1 MDYLAIIDQFYG
13 TGNSELKSLLLL
25 HCRAV
30 ADKALR
36 ICEKHP
42 EFGLDRDF
50 IEAAAMLHDI
60 GIIRCDAP
68 KIHCHGTEPYIRHG
82 ILGAEMLT
90 SLHTPHS
97 SLPTPHLT
105 LLTPHS
111 TLHTSHSTLLTSR
124 ICQRHTGAGI
134 TRAEIAAQQLPL
146 PLPDDDS
153 EPYMP
158 ETIEEKLI
166 CYADKFFSKTRPDHE
181 KTIEEAER
189 SLAKFGNDGVLR
201 FREWARLFAH
211 PCDVT
216 PKRWTFN

>member
-1 MDYLAIIDQFYG
+1 MKNYQKIIDKFYG
-13 TGNSELKSLLLL
+13 EGNSELKSLLLL
-25 HCRAV
+25 HSRAV

-36 ICEKHP
+36 ICDAHP
-42 EFGLDRDF
+42 EFGIDRDF
-50 IEAAAMLHDI
+50 IETAAMLHDI

-68 KIHCHGTEPYIRHG
+68 KIHCHGTEPYIKHG

-90 SLHTPHS
+90 SLHTP
-97 SLPTPHLT
+97 
-105 LLTPHS
+105 
-111 TLHTSHSTLLTSR
+111 HSTLLTSR

-134 TRAEIAAQQLPL
+134 TRAEIAAQRLPL

-201 FREWARLFAH
+201 FREWARLFE
-211 PCDVT
+211 
-216 PKRWTFN
+216 

>member
-1 MDYLAIIDQFYG
+1 MKDYQKIIDQYYG
-13 TGNSELKSLLLL
+13 EGNSELKSLLLL
-25 HCRAV
+25 HSRAV

-36 ICEKHP
+36 ICDAHP

-50 IEAAAMLHDI
+50 IEVAAMLHDI

-82 ILGAEMLT
+82 ILGAEMLS
-90 SLHTPHS
+90 SLLTPHS
-97 SLPTPHLT
+97 S

-111 TLHTSHSTLLTSR
+111 TLLTSHFTLHTSR

-134 TRAEIAAQQLPL
+134 TRAEIAAQWLPL

-158 ETIEEKLI
+158 ETLEEKLI

-181 KTIEEAER
+181 KTVEEAER
-189 SLAKFGNDGVLR
+189 SLAKFGEAGVQR
-201 FREWARLFAH
+201 FREWARLFE
-211 PCDVT
+211 
-216 PKRWTFN
+216 

>member
-1 MDYLAIIDQFYG
+1 MKDYQKIIDQYYG
-13 TGNSELKSLLLL
+13 EGNSELKSLLLL
-25 HCRAV
+25 HSRAV

-36 ICEKHP
+36 ICDAHP

-50 IEAAAMLHDI
+50 IEVAAMLHDI

-82 ILGAEMLT
+82 ILGAEMLS
-90 SLHTPHS
+90 SLLTPHS
-97 SLPTPHLT
+97 S

-111 TLHTSHSTLLTSR
+111 TLLTSHFTLHTSR

-134 TRAEIAAQQLPL
+134 TRAEIAAQWLPL

-158 ETIEEKLI
+158 ETLEEK
-166 CYADKFFSKTRPDHE
+166 
-181 KTIEEAER
+181 
-189 SLAKFGNDGVLR
+189 R
-201 FREWARLFAH
+201 FRNPRSGYGDRIVECCLILRALSELREPEGVPLVWL
-211 PCDVT
+211 T
-216 PKRWTFN
+216 PPSSALLTVLPNLASALVFLASITSMS

>member
-1 MDYLAIIDQFYG
+1 MKDYQAIIDKFYG

-25 HCRAV
+25 HSRAV

-36 ICEKHP
+36 ICDAHP

-50 IEAAAMLHDI
+50 IETAAMLHDI

-82 ILGAEMLT
+82 ILGAEMIDSIHNSQFT
-90 SLHTPHS
+90 IHPPHS
-97 SLPTPHLT
+97 SFLAPRSS
-105 LLTPHS
+105 LLVP
-111 TLHTSHSTLLTSR
+111 R
-124 ICQRHTGAGI
+124 KVARVCQHHTGAGI
-134 TRAEIAAQQLPL
+134 TRAEIAAQRLPL

-201 FREWARLFAH
+201 FREWTRLFE
-211 PCDVT
+211 
-216 PKRWTFN
+216 